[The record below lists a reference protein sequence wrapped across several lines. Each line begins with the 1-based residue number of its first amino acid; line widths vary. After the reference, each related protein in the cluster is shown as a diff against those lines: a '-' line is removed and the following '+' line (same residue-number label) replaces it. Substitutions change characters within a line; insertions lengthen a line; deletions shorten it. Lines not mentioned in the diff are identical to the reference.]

1 MIAAMLGAASA
12 EMKFALPPSLGKDQ
26 MRNRA
31 DRLERFLS
39 RSLGTPWKI
48 VVAESYDALAKDI
61 LSGRLDAAWAPPFVC
76 ARIEAMGVRVLVRG
90 VRRGASTYRA
100 ALLCRSEARISIE
113 RLNGLTALWVDRDS
127 VGGYLLPMAYLK
139 SRGLDPQKTF
149 FSQQFAGSYRAAIEG
164 VMQGRAEVTS
174 IFAPPANVSPDALA
188 GMDDV
193 APEHKKG
200 VSVVAVTDES
210 PNDGVVVSM
219 SAQSPLVAALEK
231 TFVEMHK
238 SSDNASL
245 LKDIFNAERFE
256 VAPKMGYRTLYRVAL
271 ASI

>member
-1 MIAAMLGAASA
+1 MALTAAGSA
-12 EMKFALPPSLGKDQ
+12 ELHFALPPSLGKDV
-26 MRNRA
+26 MRDRA
-31 DRLERFLS
+31 DRLERFLT
-39 RSLGTPWKI
+39 RSLGTPWRV

-100 ALLCRSEARISIE
+100 ALLCRAEARISID

-149 FSQQFAGSYRAAIEG
+149 FSQQFAGSYAAAVDGI
-164 VMQGRAEVTS
+164 MQGRAEITS
-174 IFAPPANVSPDALA
+174 IFAPPAQVSSDALA
-188 GMDDV
+188 GMDSV
-193 APEHKKG
+193 APQHKAG
-200 VSVVAVTDES
+200 VAVVAVTDES

-219 SAQSPLVAALEK
+219 GAQPPLVAGLEK
-231 TFVEMHK
+231 TLVEMHR
-238 SSDNASL
+238 SAENGTL
-245 LKDIFNAERFE
+245 LKDVFNAERFE
-256 VAPKMGYRTLYRVAL
+256 PAPKMGYRTLYRVAL